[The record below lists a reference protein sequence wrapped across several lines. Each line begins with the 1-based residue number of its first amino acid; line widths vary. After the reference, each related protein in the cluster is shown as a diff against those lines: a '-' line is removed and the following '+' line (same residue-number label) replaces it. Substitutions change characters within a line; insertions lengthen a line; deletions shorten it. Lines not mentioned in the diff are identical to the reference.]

1 LNSSSNLLINQQI
14 SSPLSSS
21 SPSQHQN
28 INSRNSSSTIPNYV
42 LQQQQQ
48 QLQQQQQAQLMANS
62 QNGLQQ
68 QPANKPYKPY
78 NSQIMSLDRDIQ
90 NLNINNSN
98 IVNLNRSIN
107 SNSNLILPNYG
118 NANSLSPLT
127 KSMHSKYFIM
137 F

>member
-1 LNSSSNLLINQQI
+1 
-14 SSPLSSS
+14 
-21 SPSQHQN
+21 
-28 INSRNSSSTIPNYV
+28 
-42 LQQQQQ
+42 
-48 QLQQQQQAQLMANS
+48 MANS

>member
-1 LNSSSNLLINQQI
+1 MNSSSNLLINQQI